1 MARANG
7 DLSQSDL
14 GGARRARGIHSRA
27 RVEPPPRHR
36 RINANRR
43 LGAPFSRRASIF
55 GQLGWRP
62 LLPCAVPFPVVGALQ
77 SRGQGWFGARPVRLP
92 GLRKRP
98 SHICFFLSD
107 VSWLNARRSQC
118 LESRDGLCARSRYG
132 SQVFQGVSCPRA
144 LRAMLRAVRARV
156 NCLCWVHYSARAY
169 LGFHALCFPA
179 RDFGV
184 RRLQACRAWP
194 GVARRRLGRR
204 LQDRRSRMLYAAG
217 SCRR

>member
-1 MARANG
+1 MRHPQP
-7 DLSQSDL
+7 SQS
-14 GGARRARGIHSRA
+14 RAIAVPSPSQCTPTPRGSIFRTA
-27 RVEPPPRHR
+27 W
-36 RINANRR
+36 
-43 LGAPFSRRASIF
+43 RRASIWAI
-55 GQLGWRP
+55 GLEAPAALRSS
-62 LLPCAVPFPVVGALQ
+62 LPCGGSLAEP
-77 SRGQGWFGARPVRLP
+77 WP
-92 GLRKRP
+92 GLVWSPTRTPPRIEKAA
-98 SHICFFLSD
+98 ITYMFLS
-107 VSWLNARRSQC
+107 LRCELANARRSQC

-156 NCLCWVHYSARAY
+156 SCLCWVHYSARAY